1 MRRKISRRNGK
12 KIKQITAYDVAVF
25 DVLHAVRDFSDEE
38 LAKKAGLRKI
48 TVRRLRNGPKHG
60 GTRYPRHI
68 TFTRLLKVA
77 NKTYVIRDIGA
88 NE

>member
-1 MRRKISRRNGK
+1 MRRKVSRRNGK
-12 KIKQITAYDVAVF
+12 KIKQITAHDVAIF
-25 DVLHAVRDFSDEE
+25 DVLHAVKDFSDEE
-38 LAKKAGLRKI
+38 LAKKAGVRKRTI
-48 TVRRLRNGPKHG
+48 RALRNGPKHG

-68 TFTRLLKVA
+68 TFSRLLKVA